1 MSLSNKSLAL
11 ILVVSVIISA
21 GGTLTALIRLDKL
34 LILPV
39 VTGQASTGAYGQA
52 NVTVTSQIALTAIYS
67 FINFG
72 GGFANGSTCRLN
84 STGAGSL
91 GNCTTFRDANES
103 IVVRNDGNSN
113 LSINVSFDKTNASWI
128 GGTNPGV
135 WFAAWNN
142 ETGACPNGTRF
153 YGPYNWTGL
162 DRGTNPGHYRV
173 CQGSANAG
181 LLAFDDNKDAINIDI
196 AVLVPQDADADPS
209 TGDNLTITITGSDAD
224 TNPEA

>member
-1 MSLSNKSLAL
+1 MDISNKSLAL
-11 ILVVSVIISA
+11 ILVASILISA
-21 GGTLTALIRLDKL
+21 GGTFTALIKLDQL
-34 LILPV
+34 RGARII
-39 VTGQASTGAYGQA
+39 TGFATTGTTGLT
-52 NVTVTSQIALTAIYS
+52 NVTVTSQIALSAIYN

-162 DRGTNPGHYRV
+162 NRAAGEGYRV
-173 CQGSANAG
+173 CQGSANVG